1 MQAREV
7 FNYKTTGS
15 TVAVKVAFL
24 LLTCKDKILM
34 MKMKCQLIFYLS
46 SGSNTAHLMVLKLR
60 FKYCCRD
67 DGETNDDDEQK
78 NVIDAGRLSD

>member
-1 MQAREV
+1 
-7 FNYKTTGS
+7 
-15 TVAVKVAFL
+15 
-24 LLTCKDKILM
+24 M
-34 MKMKCQLIFYLS
+34 MKMKCQLIFNLS

-78 NVIDAGRLSD
+78 NVIDAGRLSDWEGLPINITDKVGGKLF